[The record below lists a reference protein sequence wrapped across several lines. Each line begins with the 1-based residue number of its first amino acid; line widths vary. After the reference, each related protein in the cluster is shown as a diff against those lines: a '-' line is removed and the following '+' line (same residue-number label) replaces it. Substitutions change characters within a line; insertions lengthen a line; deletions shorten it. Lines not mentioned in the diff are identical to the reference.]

1 MRDRNKWAVHNLTE
15 QVTMLT
21 RAVEERSQQTAMLHA
36 RVATLEVE
44 NSQLRA
50 QNAALQLSLMGRDAS
65 TTPSSALLI
74 MRREPWETA
83 PKNAPSTCLA
93 DEILQGFIA
102 SVRTGNFLSATGV
115 MERAAAYSLKPKLCS
130 LIEPDR
136 SAEDDI
142 SNVVADIVRSYPEI
156 ETLPKQVAVFWNM
169 ALLLKWM
176 VLLDQQSWDLMPEWL
191 HLRIYHSPY
200 PNPMVPTNLSVSQFL
215 IQTNPDDVSPEK
227 IIWQDFGDENQKV
240 TYAGLRSNA
249 AFDAAG
255 LREMLGLKEG
265 DVMCIIATNSAL
277 WASLAHAVLWVGACF
292 SQYPRDIRNAAVSPM
307 YPFDMSNGDN
317 TKIPA
322 GMCFSSGTSGKPKAV
337 VLSHHNLIAQL
348 LSVRA
353 TNPFTHTSTSRE
365 PFFPSFAHI
374 YGIVSGVLAPAWI
387 GNYVQPMRRFEYHPY
402 LQRAAELK
410 ANILRLVPATAVR
423 MTKYPEVKN
432 LNLSAVH
439 TVMCSGSPLSS
450 DTVVALQQIL
460 SPEATVLNGY
470 GMREATVTLL
480 RNTRSGQKGAS
491 VGKPAAGMEVR
502 IVDENYNDVQAGVDG
517 ECLIRGSSVF
527 MEYKN
532 NEAETAA
539 AFRGGWM
546 CTGDIVHVDQDGYF
560 WLTGRKKELI
570 KYKSHQIAPAEL
582 EAVLLSHPSVT
593 DAGVCGVGDKAT
605 QEELP
610 VGFVCLS
617 TAMSNRDRSQTM
629 ERLSA
634 FMNERVSSYKRLR
647 GGLFL
652 IESLPKNSSGKL
664 LRRELVLLAERLRSS
679 RARI

>member
-1 MRDRNKWAVHNLTE
+1 M
-15 QVTMLT
+15 
-21 RAVEERSQQTAMLHA
+21 
-36 RVATLEVE
+36 
-44 NSQLRA
+44 
-50 QNAALQLSLMGRDAS
+50 
-65 TTPSSALLI
+65 
-74 MRREPWETA
+74 
-83 PKNAPSTCLA
+83 A
-93 DEILQGFIA
+93 D
-102 SVRTGNFLSATGV
+102 
-115 MERAAAYSLKPKLCS
+115 
-130 LIEPDR
+130 
-136 SAEDDI
+136 
-142 SNVVADIVRSYPEI
+142 
-156 ETLPKQVAVFWNM
+156 
-169 ALLLKWM
+169 
-176 VLLDQQSWDLMPEWL
+176 
-191 HLRIYHSPY
+191 LRIYHSPY
-200 PNPMVPTNLSVSQFL
+200 PNIKVPTNLSVSQFL

-227 IIWQDFGDENQKV
+227 IIWQDFGDKDQKV
-240 TYAGLRSNA
+240 TFAGLRSNA

-255 LREMLGLKEG
+255 LREMLGLEYL
-265 DVMCIIATNSAL
+265 C
-277 WASLAHAVLWVGACF
+277 
-292 SQYPRDIRNAAVSPM
+292 DIRNATVSPL
-307 YPFDMSNGDN
+307 YPFDISKGDN

-337 VLSHHNLIAQL
+337 DLSHHNLIAQL

-353 TNPFTHTSTSRE
+353 RNPFTHTSTSRE

-387 GNYVQPMRRFEYHPY
+387 GNYVQPMARFEYRPY

-423 MTKYPEVKN
+423 MTKDPEIKN
-432 LNLSAVH
+432 LDLSAVH
-439 TVMCSGSPLSS
+439 TVMCPGSPLST
-450 DTVVALQQIL
+450 DTVVALHQIL

-470 GMREATVTLL
+470 GMSEATVTLL
-480 RNTRSGQKGAS
+480 RNTRGGQRVPASGSQLRAWRGPS
-491 VGKPAAGMEVR
+491 V
-502 IVDENYNDVQAGVDG
+502 Y
-517 ECLIRGSSVF
+517 

-593 DAGVCGVGDKAT
+593 DAGVYGVRDEAT

-610 VGFVCLS
+610 VGFVSLS
-617 TAMSNRDRSQTM
+617 TAISNRDRSQTM
-629 ERLSA
+629 ERLSV
-634 FMNERVSSYKRLR
+634 FMDARVSSYKRLR

-652 IESLPKNSSGKL
+652 VESLPKNSSGKL
-664 LRRELVLLAERLRSS
+664 LRRELVRLAERLRSS